1 MAIQYNRFGQP
12 VNVDMGLGQNTNQ
25 EIIEQDTWR
34 TNMNPQK
41 SWGNY
46 GIDALRSPH
55 LNQNQTSFPNPAD
68 ISGQVGEY
76 GVKPGQGITASNV
89 SGTDQGFFSKAKS
102 MPLGLLNLLTR
113 RQGATESF
121 GGYPGGAESRAGLFP
136 NEVTNLQRVMEMD
149 QGGRWEGLRPGG
161 KDPFGTNIVSQ
172 FGNYDE
178 AMAKNLGV
186 FEKTM
191 AQKGFNTLDEL
202 ENYYMET
209 YGPKSYIL
217 NKLRHVKGWPGQG
230 GKGVDKK
237 VPPIDKGIT
246 VHHPQIGGNGGP
258 TRDTKG
264 WSSPGYTTR
273 GGFTGTRGSP
283 QGARGQSTPASGRG
297 HHSWA
302 YGGRVGYNRGGRV
315 GILAAF

>member
-136 NEVTNLQRVMEMD
+136 NEVTNLQRLAD
-149 QGGRWEGLRPGG
+149 QNRLGGQGQ
-161 KDPFGTNIVSQ
+161 DVFGTNVVSQ
-172 FGNYDE
+172 FGDYDK
-178 AMAKNLGV
+178 AMEKNLGV

-230 GKGVDKK
+230 GKGADDKK
-237 VPPIDKGIT
+237 VPPIDKDT
-246 VHHPQIGGNGGP
+246 PVHHPQIGGNGGQ
-258 TRDTKG
+258 TRDTSG

-273 GGFTGTRGSP
+273 GGFTGTRGS
-283 QGARGQSTPASGRG
+283 QHGGAGTGQRG
-297 HHSWA
+297 HHGNFSQ
-302 YGGRVGYNRGGRV
+302 GGRVGYNRGGRV

>member
-1 MAIQYNRFGQP
+1 MAIQDWQLQAIQESNNINQSPNFNWFGNQ
-12 VNVDMGLGQNTNQ
+12 GNTNQ
-25 EIIEQDTWR
+25 GITSGALPDFQNYY
-34 TNMNPQK
+34 NMNMGKQ
-41 SWGNY
+41 
-46 GIDALRSPH
+46 AFPH
-55 LNQNQTSFPNPAD
+55 T
-68 ISGQVGEY
+68 GMQV
-76 GVKPGQGITASNV
+76 PSMQPPGITASNV
-89 SGTDQGFFSKAKS
+89 SGTDKGFFSKAKS

-136 NEVTNLQRVMEMD
+136 NEVTNLQRLAD
-149 QGGRWEGLRPGG
+149 QDRLGGQGQ
-161 KDPFGTNIVSQ
+161 DVFGTNVVSQ
-172 FGNYDE
+172 FGDYDK
-178 AMAKNLGV
+178 AMEKNLGV

-230 GKGVDKK
+230 GKGADDKK
-237 VPPIDKGIT
+237 VPPIDKDT
-246 VHHPQIGGNGGP
+246 PVHHPQIGGNGGQ
-258 TRDTKG
+258 TRDTSG

-273 GGFTGTRGSP
+273 GGFTGTRGS
-283 QGARGQSTPASGRG
+283 QHGGAGTGQRG
-297 HHSWA
+297 HHGNFSQ
-302 YGGRVGYNRGGRV
+302 GGRVGYNRGGRV